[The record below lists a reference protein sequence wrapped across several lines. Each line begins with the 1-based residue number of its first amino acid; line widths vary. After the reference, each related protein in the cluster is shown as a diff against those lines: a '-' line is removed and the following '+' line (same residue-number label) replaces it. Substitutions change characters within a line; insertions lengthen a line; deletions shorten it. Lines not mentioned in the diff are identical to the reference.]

1 LRELRKNKL
10 FILVLLIIMIC
21 FALSYAQPI
30 PKLTI
35 SVDSAKNPRDIA
47 STLEILFILTI
58 ITLAPSILIM
68 VTSFTRI
75 VVVLSL
81 LRGALGTQQIP
92 PSPVIIGFSL
102 FLTFFVMAPTFDKVY
117 NEAYQPYVRGE
128 ISFSDAY
135 NKAISHIRS
144 FMFNQV
150 RERELATFLNI
161 AGIKPKNKDDVP
173 THVLIPAF
181 IASELQTAFEIGFL
195 LYIPFLII
203 DMVVSSVLLSL
214 GMIML
219 PPILIS
225 LPFKLL
231 LFVMVDGWSLITS
244 SLVRSFRL

>member
-1 LRELRKNKL
+1 MSRAIIR
-10 FILVLLIIMIC
+10 LLILYFVIY
-21 FALSYAQPI
+21 FVLEADLYAQVV
-30 PKLTI
+30 PKLTVSI
-35 SVDSAKNPRDIA
+35 DTAKNPRDVA
-47 STLEILFILTI
+47 STLEILFILTVL
-58 ITLAPSILIM
+58 TLAPSILIM

-92 PSPVIIGFSL
+92 PSPVIVGFSL
-102 FLTFFVMAPTFDKVY
+102 FLTFFVMAPTFNKVY
-117 NEAYQPYVRGE
+117 NDAYQPYVKGE
-128 ISFSDAY
+128 LSFSDAY
-135 NKAISHIRS
+135 NRALGHVRE

-150 RERELATFLNI
+150 RERELQTFLSIANI
-161 AGIKPKNKDDVP
+161 TPKNRDDVP

-219 PPILIS
+219 PPVLIS

-244 SLVRSFRL
+244 SLVRSFRI